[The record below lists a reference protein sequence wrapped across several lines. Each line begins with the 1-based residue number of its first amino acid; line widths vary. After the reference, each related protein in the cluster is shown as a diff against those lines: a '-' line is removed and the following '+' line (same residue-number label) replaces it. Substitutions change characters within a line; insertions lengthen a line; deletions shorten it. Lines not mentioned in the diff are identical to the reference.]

1 MESGHPHFLQSALDH
16 THSLRLTFAYS
27 DGDIRLAGTERVA
40 MIAPAETTAR
50 PAGDQAGYWVEVRD
64 SRGDLLYHRPL
75 HDPTR
80 ESIEVFGEEPDEPI
94 YRVDNPKHK
103 GEFDVLVPDLPHA
116 AEFSLHGPE
125 PKTKD
130 RYGPSKEL
138 LKHDFATLRRAGG
151 GSVDIQEKDEER
163 REESGEEE
171 GRS

>member
-1 MESGHPHFLQSALDH
+1 MESGHPHFLQSTLDH

-27 DGDIRLAGTERVA
+27 DGDIRLARTERVA
-40 MIAPAETTAR
+40 MIAPAEVTAR
-50 PAGDQAGYWVEVRD
+50 PTGDQAGYWVEVRD
-64 SRGDLLYHRPL
+64 AGGDLLYHRPL

-80 ESIEVFGEEPDEPI
+80 ESIEVFGEPGEPI
-94 YRVDNPKHK
+94 YRVDNPKRD

-116 AEFSLHGPE
+116 AELSLYGPP

-138 LKHDFATLRRAGG
+138 LKHDFETLRRAD
-151 GSVDIQEKDEER
+151 GSSADTEEKEEER

-171 GRS
+171 ERS